1 MKNRKTANFS
11 DRLAKMKQSGAFL
24 LLPSVLGMILCAAML
39 VGTSWAWFVSSVHV
53 PQTITVANF
62 YVTPVIVDEEGTL
75 VERTAEGSYS
85 LRGNTT
91 YEIALTASSTA
102 SGGYCIVRCGEQTY
116 YTEQIFRA
124 GVLSFTITPD
134 VDTNCSFVA
143 MWGSYAGEPNLVN
156 ESVLGEKLPELP
168 AETTAPTEEAT
179 DPLEEPTQ
187 PPTEPSQEA
196 TEPAT
201 APTEPETLPEEG
213 TEPETTE
220 PSEEPT
226 QPLPTEPESIAEPT
240 EPEASTEPPEEPAGE
255 EP

>member
-11 DRLAKMKQSGAFL
+11 DRLAKMKQSGVFL

-53 PQTITVANF
+53 PQTMTVANF

-91 YEIALTASSTA
+91 YQIALTASSTA

-179 DPLEEPTQ
+179 EPVEESTE
-187 PPTEPSQEA
+187 PPTEA

-201 APTEPETLPEEG
+201 VPTEPETLPEE
-213 TEPETTE
+213 TEPEITE

-226 QPLPTEPESIAEPT
+226 QPLPTEPIAEPM
-240 EPEASTEPPEEPAGE
+240 EQEASAEPPEEPAGE